1 MIGLLLLVVG
11 VAPLVAEN
19 EVIFT
24 PYTVCNK
31 TVTLECNLDELIYK
45 DINSVHV
52 KWLFDTMDV
61 TPSNRTNGSRIA
73 FDFAANLT
81 GNYTC
86 EAYSEFNSVKHV
98 IALTFVHRW
107 FTREEIQFI
116 LSLLTIYIILLWGN
130 VCTITF
136 KINAATKL
144 IHVYS
149 IALWMTIIMF
159 MGQYMISIDTD
170 MLYVK
175 INGMVLVQLS
185 IISSIFLQ
193 RILHRK
199 LIPSYVLNIVLGLKA
214 VSYTGSTIVIA
225 LSFVGC
231 YNKAYGY
238 TYMYKLLFAD
248 ILELISLIALYVAP
262 LGPRATYKKL
272 YLQSDETFTF
282 L

>member
-1 MIGLLLLVVG
+1 MIGLLFFVYVV
-11 VAPLVAEN
+11 PLAAEN
-19 EVIFT
+19 EVTVT

-31 TVTLECNLDELIYK
+31 TVTLECNLDALIYK

-52 KWLFDTMDV
+52 KWLFDTMYD
-61 TPSNRTNGSRIA
+61 TISNKTNGSSIT
-73 FDFAANLT
+73 FDFANNLT

-98 IALTFVHRW
+98 IALTFVHQW
-107 FTREEIQFI
+107 FSREEIQFI

-136 KINAATKL
+136 KINNVSKL

-149 IALWMTIIMF
+149 IALWMTLIMF
-159 MGQYMISIDTD
+159 VGQYMIGIDTD

-175 INGMVLVQLS
+175 VNGIILIQLS
-185 IISSIFLQ
+185 IFSSIFLQ
-193 RILHRK
+193 RILHKK
-199 LIPSYVLNIVLGLKA
+199 LIPSYLLNIVLGLKA
-214 VSYTGSTIVIA
+214 VSYTGSTVVIA
-225 LSFVGC
+225 LSFIGC

-248 ILELISLIALYVAP
+248 ILELISLIALYTLP
-262 LGPRATYKKL
+262 LGTQATYKKL

>member
-1 MIGLLLLVVG
+1 MIGLLFFVYVV
-11 VAPLVAEN
+11 PLAAEN
-19 EVIFT
+19 EATVT

-31 TVTLECNLDELIYK
+31 TVTLECNLDALIYK

-52 KWLFDTMDV
+52 KWLFDTMYD
-61 TPSNRTNGSRIA
+61 TISNKTNGSSIT
-73 FDFAANLT
+73 FDFANNLT

-98 IALTFVHRW
+98 IALTFVHQW
-107 FTREEIQFI
+107 FSREEIQFI

-136 KINAATKL
+136 KINNVSKL

-149 IALWMTIIMF
+149 IALWMTLIMF
-159 MGQYMISIDTD
+159 VGQYMIGIDTD

-175 INGMVLVQLS
+175 VNGIILIQLS
-185 IISSIFLQ
+185 IFSSIFLQ
-193 RILHRK
+193 RILHKK
-199 LIPSYVLNIVLGLKA
+199 LIPSYLLNIVLGLKA
-214 VSYTGSTIVIA
+214 VSYTGSTVVIA
-225 LSFVGC
+225 LSFIGC

-238 TYMYKLLFAD
+238 TYMYKLLFVD
-248 ILELISLIALYVAP
+248 ILELISLIALYTLP
-262 LGPRATYKKL
+262 LGTQATYKKL

>member
-31 TVTLECNLDELIYK
+31 TVTLECNLDALIYK

-52 KWLFDTMDV
+52 KWLFDTMYD
-61 TPSNRTNGSRIA
+61 TISNKTNGSSIT

-98 IALTFVHRW
+98 IALTFVHQW
-107 FTREEIQFI
+107 FSREEIQFI

-136 KINAATKL
+136 KINNVSKL

-149 IALWMTIIMF
+149 IALWMTLIMF
-159 MGQYMISIDTD
+159 VGQYMIGIDTD

-175 INGMVLVQLS
+175 VNGIILIQLS
-185 IISSIFLQ
+185 IFSSIFLQ
-193 RILHRK
+193 RILHKK
-199 LIPSYVLNIVLGLKA
+199 LIPSYLLNIVLGLKA
-214 VSYTGSTIVIA
+214 VSYTGSTVVIA
-225 LSFVGC
+225 LSFIGC

-248 ILELISLIALYVAP
+248 ILELISLIALYTLP
-262 LGPRATYKKL
+262 LGTQATYKKL

>member
-1 MIGLLLLVVG
+1 MIGLLFFVYVV
-11 VAPLVAEN
+11 PLAAEN
-19 EVIFT
+19 EVTVT

-31 TVTLECNLDELIYK
+31 TVTLECNLDALIYK

-52 KWLFDTMDV
+52 KWLFDTMYD
-61 TPSNRTNGSRIA
+61 TISNKTNGSSIT
-73 FDFAANLT
+73 FDFANNLT

-98 IALTFVHRW
+98 IALTFVHQW
-107 FTREEIQFI
+107 FSREKIQFI

-136 KINAATKL
+136 KINNVSKL

-149 IALWMTIIMF
+149 IALWMTLIMF
-159 MGQYMISIDTD
+159 VGQYMIGIDTD

-175 INGMVLVQLS
+175 VNGIILIQLS
-185 IISSIFLQ
+185 IFSSIFLQ
-193 RILHRK
+193 RILHKK
-199 LIPSYVLNIVLGLKA
+199 LIPSYLLNIVLGLKA
-214 VSYTGSTIVIA
+214 VSYTGSTVVIA
-225 LSFVGC
+225 LSFIGC

-248 ILELISLIALYVAP
+248 ILELISLIALYTLP
-262 LGPRATYKKL
+262 LGTQATYKKL

>member
-1 MIGLLLLVVG
+1 MIGLLFFVYVV
-11 VAPLVAEN
+11 PLAAEN
-19 EVIFT
+19 EVTVT

-31 TVTLECNLDELIYK
+31 TVTLECNLDALIYK

-52 KWLFDTMDV
+52 KWLFDTMYD
-61 TPSNRTNGSRIA
+61 TISNKTNGSSIT
-73 FDFAANLT
+73 FDFANNLT

-98 IALTFVHRW
+98 IALTFVHQW
-107 FTREEIQFI
+107 FSREEIQFI

-136 KINAATKL
+136 KINNVSKL

-149 IALWMTIIMF
+149 IALWMTLIMF
-159 MGQYMISIDTD
+159 VGQYMIGIDTD

-175 INGMVLVQLS
+175 VNGIILIQLS
-185 IISSIFLQ
+185 IFSSIFLQ
-193 RILHRK
+193 RILHKK
-199 LIPSYVLNIVLGLKA
+199 LIPSYLLNIVLGLKA
-214 VSYTGSTIVIA
+214 VSYTGSTVVIA
-225 LSFVGC
+225 LSFIGC

-248 ILELISLIALYVAP
+248 ILELISLIALYMLP
-262 LGPRATYKKL
+262 LGTQATYKKL

>member
-1 MIGLLLLVVG
+1 MIGLLFFVYVV
-11 VAPLVAEN
+11 PLAAEN
-19 EVIFT
+19 EVTVT

-31 TVTLECNLDELIYK
+31 TVTLECNLDALIYK

-52 KWLFDTMDV
+52 KWLFDTMYD
-61 TPSNRTNGSRIA
+61 TISNKTNGSSIT
-73 FDFAANLT
+73 FDFANNLT

-98 IALTFVHRW
+98 IALTFVHQW
-107 FTREEIQFI
+107 FSREEIQFI

-136 KINAATKL
+136 KINNVSKL

-149 IALWMTIIMF
+149 IALWMTLIMF
-159 MGQYMISIDTD
+159 VGQYMIGIDTD

-175 INGMVLVQLS
+175 VNGIILIQLS
-185 IISSIFLQ
+185 IFSSIFLQ
-193 RILHRK
+193 RILHKK
-199 LIPSYVLNIVLGLKA
+199 LIPSYLLNIVLGLKT
-214 VSYTGSTIVIA
+214 VSYTGSTVVIA
-225 LSFVGC
+225 LSFIGC

-248 ILELISLIALYVAP
+248 ILELISLIALYTLP
-262 LGPRATYKKL
+262 LGTQATYKKL